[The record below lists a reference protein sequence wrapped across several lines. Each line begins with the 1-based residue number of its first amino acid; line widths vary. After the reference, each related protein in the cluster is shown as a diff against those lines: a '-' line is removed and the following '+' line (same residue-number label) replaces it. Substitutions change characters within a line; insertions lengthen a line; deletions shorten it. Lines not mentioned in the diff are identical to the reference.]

1 MNATFESKR
10 TFTMSCCS
18 TRAEGATSLV
28 LTGEKASPSLP
39 HDDEGEGTTVNY
51 TTPSGFR
58 DILADE
64 AARREAAAFDV
75 QQLLSR
81 NGYVPVETPTL
92 EIMGVMNAGG
102 RVPGTPFKL
111 FDSRGDLLA
120 LRPDVTLQI
129 ARMCATR
136 LAGQPGPF
144 RFRY

>member
-1 MNATFESKR
+1 
-10 TFTMSCCS
+10 MSCHS
-18 TRAEGATSLV
+18 TRAEDTTSPV

-39 HDDEGEGTTVNY
+39 HDDEGEGTTVNF

-75 QQLLSR
+75 QQLLSK

-92 EIMGVMNAGG
+92 EIMDVMNAGG

-111 FDSRGDLLA
+111 FD
-120 LRPDVTLQI
+120 
-129 ARMCATR
+129 
-136 LAGQPGPF
+136 
-144 RFRY
+144 